1 MSFAN
6 VQFPF
11 YRVILYFF
19 DFLGLWIKYIA
30 NQQYVWPRL
39 QILCWEF
46 VWKEEFSRW
55 LRCRLSFGPRPWW
68 PISNSQGYFQLIIHL
83 CHLDTYHRDGSF
95 FDLQDD
101 YHAKKS
107 KKEIFLRRC
116 QLKKWFQNSDPAGRL
131 SPTVIRNRW
140 RRAALPVD
148 WTTIVILYCTDWIIL
163 LTSSTDQPSS
173 IHVCWL
179 DHQAVAPLHFST
191 VFGVLPLSEPE
202 PLHIF
207 PVTNLVD
214 AF

>member
-1 MSFAN
+1 MSG
-6 VQFPF
+6 QGSKYCDGSLCERKSFPAD
-11 YRVILYFF
+11 YAAACHL
-19 DFLGLWIKYIA
+19 D
-30 NQQYVWPRL
+30 P
-39 QILCWEF
+39 
-46 VWKEEFSRW
+46 
-55 LRCRLSFGPRPWW
+55 GPCW

-179 DHQAVAPLHFST
+179 DHQAVDPLHFST

>member
-11 YRVILYFF
+11 YKVILYFLTF
-19 DFLGLWIKYIA
+19 WNCESNTFRSS
-30 NQQYVWPRL
+30 NVWPRL
-39 QILCWEF
+39 QILWWEF

-55 LRCRLSFGPRPWW
+55 LRCRLSFGPRW

-148 WTTIVILYCTDWIIL
+148 WTTIARAYNTLLYWLDRIIL
-163 LTSSTDQPSS
+163 LTSSTSTSSPVVYLCADWTSS
-173 IHVCWL
+173 IIRSSYYL
-179 DHQAVAPLHFST
+179 
-191 VFGVLPLSEPE
+191 
-202 PLHIF
+202 
-207 PVTNLVD
+207 
-214 AF
+214 